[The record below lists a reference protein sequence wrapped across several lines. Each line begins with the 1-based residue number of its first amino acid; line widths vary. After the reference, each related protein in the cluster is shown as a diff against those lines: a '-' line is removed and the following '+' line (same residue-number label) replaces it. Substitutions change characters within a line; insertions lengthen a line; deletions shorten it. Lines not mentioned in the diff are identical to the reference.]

1 MTASLPEYR
10 LVRSHRR
17 TLALIVEADG
27 ALTVRAPLKLS
38 QAAIHDFL
46 EKKADWVRKAQAK
59 LKARAGQHP
68 RHIFETGDAFPWLG
82 VSFPLQLVAAQRP
95 ALQFDGVRFTL
106 SHKAQVDAQA
116 YFTAWYR
123 EQARLH
129 LQARL
134 DHFARLHRFTYRG
147 LRITSARTRWGSC
160 NTKNQI
166 AFAWRLV
173 MAPPEVVDYVVVH
186 ELAHTV
192 HHNHGLKFWN
202 LVAEI
207 VPEYKHH
214 IRWLKQHG
222 HTLNL
227 E

>member
-10 LVRSHRR
+10 LVRSRRR

-59 LKARAGQHP
+59 LQVRAAQRGAHT
-68 RHIFETGDAFPWLG
+68 FEAGDT
-82 VSFPLQLVAAQRP
+82 FPLLGQSIPLTLVPAQRP
-95 ALQFDGVRFTL
+95 ALQFDGVRFIL
-106 SHKAQVDAQA
+106 SQKAQANAQA
-116 YFTAWYR
+116 HFTAWYK

-134 DHFARLHRFTYRG
+134 DHFARLHRFTYHG
-147 LRITSARTRWGSC
+147 MRITSARTRWGSC
-160 NTKNQI
+160 NARNQI

-173 MAPPEVVDYVVVH
+173 MAPPEVIDYVVVH

-192 HHNHGLKFWN
+192 HHNHGPKFWN